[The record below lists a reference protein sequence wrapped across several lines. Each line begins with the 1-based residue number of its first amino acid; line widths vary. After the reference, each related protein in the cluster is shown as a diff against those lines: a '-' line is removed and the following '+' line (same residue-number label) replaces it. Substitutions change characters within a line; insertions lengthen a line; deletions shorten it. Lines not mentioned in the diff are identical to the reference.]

1 MISTKY
7 GKMNVIPAD
16 KIISHSLS
24 LYGEWAGCELSFL
37 HKLVKPGMHVL
48 DIGAFIG
55 THTLAFARFV
65 GTSGQVYSFEP
76 RKEIYQ
82 ILCSNIEANG
92 IKHVQAFNMGL
103 AEAAGSIALESID
116 IKESVNFGG
125 LSIDNVV
132 PKEIANIYDVHI
144 STVDKL
150 NVPAVHFMK
159 LDVEGMERRVLEGA
173 IEVIARDQP
182 LIFCECNSL
191 TSGYEIFEFC
201 QPLKYRV
208 FGLLSAAYNPEN
220 FNGVVDNIFG
230 NAKEVSLLL
239 IPISKITDLDP
250 EVTFDELFEIKDLE
264 DFVLPLLHKPQY
276 ADEVLSNTNPASRL
290 SLNFP
295 SPLVLQERQE
305 RYEAQQA
312 SEAALAQKTAE
323 VTLLE
328 SQLNELQERQERY
341 EFQQASEAALA
352 QKTAEVTLME
362 SQLNELQER
371 QERNESQQASEA
383 ALAQKKAEVTLL
395 ESQLN
400 ELQERQER
408 YESQQASEAALAQ
421 KKAEVILLESQLNEL
436 SAGIEQRQ
444 QQIYALHSDIQ
455 NLLSSTSWRVT
466 RPVRLFSAFLRKM
479 VKLNSI
485 LVAYIRKNQGF
496 AGFKKLFRTVWM
508 EFRSG
513 GMSGLK
519 SKLQMFRQ
527 ATNSPTEIVNFEAKQ
542 SANEIEVLTHA
553 LKSSELV
560 VETIVFDHNGG
571 GGSNT
576 YTSELIA
583 STLTEDASI
592 LRVYCWGGDW
602 YIQLRNNAGSNN
614 SLYVAASLEDL
625 FKCLNASRVNK
636 IVVNSLYGYGPI
648 EKAIDLIVDLKNR
661 SGSSI
666 DFKVHDFHALCPSPH
681 LSDHDQKFCGIP
693 SDHEVCKKCLPKN
706 LSWYHSWYTKSDMA
720 TDIDLWRA
728 PFQRLFDACDV
739 ITCFDESS
747 IEILRTDFIIE
758 DDRINVMPHELQ
770 HFKCTERTNLG
781 GALSIGII
789 GTLSH
794 IKGGDVVKELCSY
807 IDDENLDVPVIVIG
821 ESHTQLPANA
831 VIHGRYSPEEL
842 PSLIDS
848 LGVSVV
854 FMASIVPE
862 TFSYTI
868 SEAIEMGVPI
878 VAFDIGAQ
886 GRRVKEYRL
895 GKVVPVG
902 ASPEE
907 ILTAAKSIYKAAK
920 E

>member
-1 MISTKY
+1 MISTRY

-16 KIISHSLS
+16 RIVSHSLS
-24 LYGEWAGCELSFL
+24 LYGEWAGDELNFL

-55 THTLAFARFV
+55 THTLAFAQFV
-65 GTSGQVYSFEP
+65 GAGGKVYSFEP

-82 ILCSNIEANG
+82 VLCSNIDANE

-103 AEAAGSIALESID
+103 AEEVGSIALESID
-116 IKESVNFGG
+116 ITESVNFGG
-125 LSIDNVV
+125 LSIDDVISQ
-132 PKEIANIYDVHI
+132 EMANIYDVHI

-150 NVPAVHFMK
+150 DVPAVDFMK

-173 IEVIARDQP
+173 VEVIVRDQP
-182 LIFCECNSL
+182 LIFCECNSM

-201 QPLKYRV
+201 QPLRYRV
-208 FGLLSAAYNPEN
+208 FGLLSAAYNPKN

-230 NAKEVSLLL
+230 DAKEVSLLL
-239 IPISKITDLDP
+239 IPISKIKDLDP
-250 EVTFDELFEIKDLE
+250 EGAFDELFEIKDLE
-264 DFVLPLLHKPQY
+264 DFVLPMLHKPQY
-276 ADEVLSNTNPASRL
+276 ADEVLANTNPASTL
-290 SLNFP
+290 GLNFS
-295 SPLVLQERQE
+295 SPLVVQERQE
-305 RYEAQQA
+305 RFESQQA
-312 SEAALAQKTAE
+312 SEIALAQKTAA

-328 SQLNELQERQERY
+328 SQLNELSKRIELRQ
-341 EFQQASEAALA
+341 QQML
-352 QKTAEVTLME
+352 
-362 SQLNELQER
+362 
-371 QERNESQQASEA
+371 
-383 ALAQKKAEVTLL
+383 EVTLL
-395 ESQLN
+395 ESQ
-400 ELQERQER
+400 
-408 YESQQASEAALAQ
+408 
-421 KKAEVILLESQLNEL
+421 INEL
-436 SAGIEQRQ
+436 SKGVEQRQ

-466 RPVRLFSAFLRKM
+466 IPLRLFSAFVRKLRKLYT
-479 VKLNSI
+479 VV
-485 LVAYIRKNQGF
+485 VAYIRKNPGY
-496 AGFKKLFRTVWM
+496 AGFNKLFRTVWI

-519 SKLQMFRQ
+519 NKLQMFRQ
-527 ATNSPTEIVNFEAKQ
+527 ATNSPTEIVNVEARL
-542 SANEIEVLTHA
+542 SANEIEVLTNA
-553 LKSSELV
+553 LENSEVV

-583 STLTEDASI
+583 SSLTEDASI

-602 YIQLRNNAGSNN
+602 YIQLRNNTGSNN
-614 SLYVAASLEDL
+614 NLYVAASLEGL
-625 FKCLNASRVNK
+625 FKCLNASRVSK
-636 IVVNSLYGYGPI
+636 IIVNSLYGYGPI
-648 EKAIDLIVDLKNR
+648 EKAIDLIIDLKSR

-666 DFKVHDFHALCPSPH
+666 DFKVHDFHSLCPSPH
-681 LSDHDQKFCGIP
+681 LSDYDQKYCGIP

-706 LSWYHSWYTKSDMA
+706 LNWYHSWFTKSDMA

-747 IEILRTDFIIE
+747 VEILRTDFVIE
-758 DDRINVMPHELQ
+758 GRKVNVMPHELQ
-770 HFKCTERTNLG
+770 HFKCAKRTNLG
-781 GALSIGII
+781 GGVSIGVI

-807 IDDENLDVPVIVIG
+807 IDHENLDVPVIVIG

-831 VIHGRYSPEEL
+831 IIHGRYSPEEL

-868 SEAIEMGVPI
+868 SEAIEMGMPL

-907 ILTAAKSIYKAAK
+907 ILNAAKSIYEAAK

>member
-16 KIISHSLS
+16 RIVSHSLS
-24 LYGEWAGCELSFL
+24 LYGEWAGDELNFL

-55 THTLAFARFV
+55 THTLAFAQFV
-65 GTSGQVYSFEP
+65 GASGKVCSFEP
-76 RKEIYQ
+76 RREIYQ
-82 ILCSNIEANG
+82 VLCSNIDANE

-103 AEAAGSIALESID
+103 AEEVGSIALESID
-116 IKESVNFGG
+116 ITESVNFGG
-125 LSIDNVV
+125 LSIDDVI
-132 PKEIANIYDVHI
+132 PKEIANVYDVHI

-150 NVPAVHFMK
+150 DVPAVDFMK

-173 IEVIARDQP
+173 VEVIARDQP
-182 LIFCECNSL
+182 LIFCECNSMA
-191 TSGYEIFEFC
+191 SGYEIFEFC
-201 QPLKYRV
+201 QPLNYRV
-208 FGLLSAAYNPEN
+208 FGLLSTAYNPEN

-230 NAKEVSLLL
+230 DAKEVSLLL
-239 IPISKITDLDP
+239 IPTSKITNLDP
-250 EVTFDELFEIKDLE
+250 EVTFEELFEIKNLE
-264 DFVLPLLHKPQY
+264 DFVLPMLHKPQY
-276 ADEVLSNTNPASRL
+276 ADEVLANTNPASRL
-290 SLNFP
+290 SLNFS
-295 SPLVLQERQE
+295 SPLVLQERQKRFE
-305 RYEAQQA
+305 SHQA
-312 SEAALAQKTAE
+312 SEIALAKKTEE

-328 SQLNELQERQERY
+328 SQLNEI
-341 EFQQASEAALA
+341 S
-352 QKTAEVTLME
+352 
-362 SQLNELQER
+362 SQLNEV
-371 QERNESQQASEA
+371 S
-383 ALAQKKAEVTLL
+383 T
-395 ESQLN
+395 
-400 ELQERQER
+400 
-408 YESQQASEAALAQ
+408 
-421 KKAEVILLESQLNEL
+421 
-436 SAGIEQRQ
+436 GIEQRQ

-466 RPVRLFSAFLRKM
+466 LPLRLFSAFVRKI
-479 VKLNSI
+479 VKLYAVVI
-485 LVAYIRKNQGF
+485 TYIRKNPGC

-519 SKLQMFRQ
+519 NKFQMFRQ
-527 ATNSPTEIVNFEAKQ
+527 TTNSPTEIVNVEARQ
-542 SANEIEVLTHA
+542 SANEIELLTHA
-553 LKSSELV
+553 LENSELV

-583 STLTEDASI
+583 SSLTEDASI

-602 YIQLRNNAGSNN
+602 YIQLRNNTGSNN
-614 SLYVAASLEDL
+614 SLYVTASLEDL

-636 IVVNSLYGYGPI
+636 IIINSLYGYGPI
-648 EKAIDLIVDLKNR
+648 EKAIDLIVELKNR

-666 DFKVHDFHALCPSPH
+666 DFKVHDFHSLCPSPH
-681 LSDHDQKFCGIP
+681 LSDYDQKYCGIP

-706 LSWYHSWYTKSDMA
+706 LSWYHSWFTKSDMA

-747 IEILRTDFIIE
+747 VEILRTDFVIE
-758 DDRINVMPHELQ
+758 DRKINVMPHELQ
-770 HFKCTERTNLG
+770 HFKCAIRTNLEG
-781 GALSIGII
+781 GLSIGVI

-807 IDDENLDVPVIVIG
+807 IDHESLGVPVIVIG

-842 PSLIDS
+842 PLLIDS

-868 SEAIEMGVPI
+868 SEAIEMGMPL